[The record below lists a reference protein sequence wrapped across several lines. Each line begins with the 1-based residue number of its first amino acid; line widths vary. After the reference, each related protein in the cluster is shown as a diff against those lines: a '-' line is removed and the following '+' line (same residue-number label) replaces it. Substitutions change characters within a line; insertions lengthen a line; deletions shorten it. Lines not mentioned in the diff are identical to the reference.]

1 MADFLRAF
9 WAFSLRL
16 RRRRIS
22 LCLSIIQSFPLS
34 YLDRIRGIDGV
45 RAATSQSWFGGI
57 YQDDRNQLNVF
68 AVDAE
73 SFAEVYPEYGTA
85 EQKRAWLADRAG
97 AFVGSQIAERFGWNV
112 GDTVP
117 MRSNIYS
124 KRDGSNTWD
133 LNISAIYH
141 IEDGDNSSVFFHY
154 DYFNEARTFFN
165 DEIGWVVL
173 RIDDPNRGPDIA
185 KQIDAMF
192 ANSSAETRT
201 TSESAFLQGF
211 ANQMGNIAAIV
222 TVVAAAVF
230 FTMLLVTANA
240 MQQAVRERVAEIAV
254 LRTLGYSNAL
264 VIALVLAEGL
274 GITVL
279 GGPSFART
287 SYRLPFSV
295 DPVAFGTNP
304 DTALGGG
311 TRVATGIVNDQFGT
325 DLSLNNLIGLEYHG
339 RALDDRLEIDA
350 QVSYWQG
357 QTHMAW
363 RLDDP
368 SLRDR
373 PATQQQTPLAHEI
386 IDMLSRL
393 APYAS
398 RLESSDALGRL
409 MQVAAA
415 RRNDARHQREVLE
428 KKGSLTDVVRDAA
441 ALWMGS

>member
-1 MADFLRAF
+1 MKYLPLLWANLRRK
-9 WAFSLRL
+9 RL
-16 RRRRIS
+16 RTILTFASVVVAFLLFGLLKGVQYALTGGAELAGQDRLVTQHKI
-22 LCLSIIQSFPLS
+22 SIIQSFPLS

-279 GGPSFART
+279 GA
-287 SYRLPFSV
+287 
-295 DPVAFGTNP
+295 
-304 DTALGGG
+304 ALGLWLGNG
-311 TRVATGIVNDQFGT
+311 VTASVGSQVQTFLPLLEVPPAAFVTGAVIAVALGV
-325 DLSLNNLIGLEYHG
+325 LSC
-339 RALDDRLEIDA
+339 ALPCTQI
-350 QVSYWQG
+350 
-357 QTHMAW
+357 W
-363 RLDDP
+363 RL
-368 SLRDR
+368 SVVEQLRR
-373 PATQQQTPLAHEI
+373 T
-386 IDMLSRL
+386 
-393 APYAS
+393 
-398 RLESSDALGRL
+398 
-409 MQVAAA
+409 
-415 RRNDARHQREVLE
+415 
-428 KKGSLTDVVRDAA
+428 
-441 ALWMGS
+441 